1 MKKLER
7 EICKELE
14 AIDKEIDISQL
25 QISEKEDL
33 GESDPLKECLI
44 CFEEV
49 TFLKDSG
56 QNLKKRYILCKNWKL
71 TVIFF

>member
-25 QISEKEDL
+25 KISEKEDL

-49 TFLKDSG
+49 TFSKDSG
-56 QNLKKRYILCKNWKL
+56 QNFKKDIVFVKTGN
-71 TVIFF
+71 

>member
-14 AIDKEIDISQL
+14 AIDKEIDISKL
-25 QISEKEDL
+25 RISEKEDL

-49 TFLKDSG
+49 PF
-56 QNLKKRYILCKNWKL
+56 IE
-71 TVIFF
+71 IFVTKFEKAIVFFQTGN

>member
-14 AIDKEIDISQL
+14 AIDKEIDISQVK
-25 QISEKEDL
+25 ISNEKDL

-44 CFEEV
+44 CYEEV
-49 TFLKDSG
+49 RAYLKTS
-56 QNLKKRYILCKNWKL
+56 YP
-71 TVIFF
+71 TATTYMIF

>member
-25 QISEKEDL
+25 KISEKEDL

-44 CFEEV
+44 CIEEV
-49 TFLKDSG
+49 TFFLKDSG
-56 QNLKKRYILCKNWKL
+56 QYLKKDILFIKTGN
-71 TVIFF
+71 